1 MSIHCVRLPTGNSDS
16 DSDDSD
22 FEPPPPPVRHQ
33 APKRSDSNKHNSSP
47 FEISE
52 SNTEADLNAEIDQD
66 DVPAPSADV
75 DLTSLG
81 LPPLSFDSDPFLSPI
96 QSIQFTIRRHRIWIR
111 GVKGVKFTCTIG
123 NHTVLVAKRKMK
135 YLKKT
140 WFMSRSMNFS
150 VDTPDLTGIFVMQRK
165 GISFSLFSPKER
177 QEDQC
182 HEALAAINIDKN
194 RHVVICHD
202 LWLKPQEDDIFH
214 DLQKNHVT
222 QLIPVQH
229 TSKISSVKNGA
240 FKLADQNEPCFIS
253 EKQEDESV
261 LVTAKAPL
269 SMTQAFGIA
278 LSLFLQ

>member
-16 DSDDSD
+16 DTDDSD

-33 APKRSDSNKHNSSP
+33 APKRSDTNKHQSNP

-52 SNTEADLNAEIDQD
+52 SNTVEDINAEIDKD

-75 DLTSLG
+75 DLTALG
-81 LPPLSFDSDPFLSPI
+81 LPPLTFNSDPFLSPI
-96 QSIQFTIRRHRIWIR
+96 QSVQFSVRRHRIWIR
-111 GVKGVKFTCTIG
+111 GVKGVKFTCSIG
-123 NHTVLVAKRKMK
+123 NQTVLVAKRKMK

-140 WFMSRSMNFS
+140 WFISRSMNFS
-150 VDTPDLTGIFVMQRK
+150 IDTPDLTGMLVMQRK
-165 GISFSLFSPKER
+165 GISFSLFSPRER

-182 HEALAAINIDKN
+182 HEALAAISIDKN
-194 RHVVICHD
+194 RKVVICRD
-202 LWLKPQEDDIFH
+202 LWLNPQEDDVFH
-214 DLQKNHVT
+214 DLQHEHIT
-222 QLIPVQH
+222 QLIPVQYS
-229 TSKISSVKNGA
+229 SKISSVKNGA
-240 FKLADQNEPCFIS
+240 FKLADQAEPCFTS
-253 EKQEDESV
+253 EKQADESV

>member
-16 DSDDSD
+16 DSADDSD

-33 APKRSDSNKHNSSP
+33 APKRSDMNKQSSP

-52 SNTEADLNAEIDQD
+52 SNTETDLNAEIDQD
-66 DVPAPSADV
+66 DIPAPSADV
-75 DLTSLG
+75 DLTALG

-96 QSIQFTIRRHRIWIR
+96 QSIQFVVRRHRIWIR
-111 GVKGVKFTCTIG
+111 GVKGVKFTCSIG
-123 NHTVLVAKRKMK
+123 DHTVLVAKRKMK

-150 VDTPDLTGIFVMQRK
+150 IDTPDLTGIFVMQRK
-165 GISFSLFSPKER
+165 GVSFSLFSPKER

-202 LWLKPQEDDIFH
+202 LWLNPQEDDIFH
-214 DLQKNHVT
+214 DLKKDHIT

-229 TSKISSVKNGA
+229 NSKISSVKNGA
-240 FKLADQNEPCFIS
+240 FKLADQTEPCFIS

-269 SMTQAFGIA
+269 SMTQAFGIV

>member
-1 MSIHCVRLPTGNSDS
+1 M
-16 DSDDSD
+16 
-22 FEPPPPPVRHQ
+22 
-33 APKRSDSNKHNSSP
+33 
-47 FEISE
+47 
-52 SNTEADLNAEIDQD
+52 
-66 DVPAPSADV
+66 
-75 DLTSLG
+75 TSLG

-96 QSIQFTIRRHRIWIR
+96 QSIQFTVRRHRIWIR

-150 VDTPDLTGIFVMQRK
+150 IDTPDLTGIFVMQRK